1 MARNIVNFVWIILEV
16 CEIAS
21 VYLRWCVALINLS
34 RGITV
39 FRLFDGTRFYIELI
53 FRSFNDIKYFF
64 LMFTYSTF
72 AFGFLLMISREDEL
86 GFGAIWGE
94 SYDLNF
100 GNYED
105 SSDGI
110 YFMKYIV
117 YFGAT
122 FINVVLML
130 NLLISILGDSYE
142 RFQLEQSIVDIK
154 EKASISMELQSIMFW
169 AQNYSMLKYIR
180 LCNSAFRD
188 GEDQDWEGRIRFMD
202 KKLDRNMREIAQSNR
217 FVEIKIAESSKLVES
232 KATSAENKIASVET
246 IISSI
251 ENKMENRMGVLEN
264 KIDSLENKIKQSVE
278 SNIQDLS
285 LKIEI
290 ILKILS
296 K

>member
-1 MARNIVNFVWIILEV
+1 
-16 CEIAS
+16 
-21 VYLRWCVALINLS
+21 
-34 RGITV
+34 
-39 FRLFDGTRFYIELI
+39 
-53 FRSFNDIKYFF
+53 
-64 LMFTYSTF
+64 
-72 AFGFLLMISREDEL
+72 
-86 GFGAIWGE
+86 
-94 SYDLNF
+94 
-100 GNYED
+100 
-105 SSDGI
+105 
-110 YFMKYIV
+110 
-117 YFGAT
+117 
-122 FINVVLML
+122 
-130 NLLISILGDSYE
+130 
-142 RFQLEQSIVDIK
+142 
-154 EKASISMELQSIMFW
+154 MELQSIMFW